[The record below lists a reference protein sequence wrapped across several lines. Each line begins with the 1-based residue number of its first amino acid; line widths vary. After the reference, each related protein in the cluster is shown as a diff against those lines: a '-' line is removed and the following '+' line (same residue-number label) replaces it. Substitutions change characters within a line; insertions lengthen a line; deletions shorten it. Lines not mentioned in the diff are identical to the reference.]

1 MLFPLRGMVTTY
13 HRYTEPSG
21 DSKRLCEFIVFL
33 GVNVYL
39 TVPDGTDMK
48 SMARGF
54 SMNQDSPSSGHPGR
68 RTVTLLVNPN
78 VAVITENSVLWTPE
92 HGPADLKGQRQAAQ
106 GF

>member
-1 MLFPLRGMVTTY
+1 MVTTY

-33 GVNVYL
+33 GVNNVYL

-54 SMNQDSPSSGHPGR
+54 SMNQDSPSSGHLGR